1 MEDLTNH
8 LIPYEVIHEREVE
21 QTHERETTDGE
32 HPVTEVL
39 ESGRI
44 PQQITRV
51 QEDADDDLLDKE
63 KDNATNS
70 SILEPNTITVFV
82 RKRVGDS
89 RDVSRLAEDCEWV
102 DMPLL
107 EIPTRDPYNSVGR
120 RMRMLWAAKKLRPH
134 DSNLRRL
141 EYEDCYKAAK
151 ADVNNTLYMMAA
163 SPQTDEEM
171 AIESTLIQ
179 PPSMALEVPSLMGP
193 SPQIDEDMAI
203 ESTMSL
209 FQPPSMALEVPSSM
223 GPSPQTEEEIAVGST
238 LLTHPPS
245 IPPEMSHWHPLSRL
259 DEQFH

>member
-39 ESGRI
+39 ESRRI

-102 DMPLL
+102 DMPSL
-107 EIPTRDPYNSVGR
+107 EIPTGDPYDSVGR

-141 EYEDCYKAAK
+141 EYEDCYKAAE
-151 ADVNNTLYMMAA
+151 ADANNTLYMMAA

-193 SPQIDEDMAI
+193 SPQ
-203 ESTMSL
+203 
-209 FQPPSMALEVPSSM
+209 
-223 GPSPQTEEEIAVGST
+223 TEEEIAVGST

-245 IPPEMSHWHPLSRL
+245 IPPEMSH
-259 DEQFH
+259 